1 MIAKNTPRQLDKSS
15 DYRLIP
21 STAMVDALNLSITE
35 SVDTGESQSGD
46 LGVLKNILGTESS
59 ITISVDTGET
69 REVEFKPV
77 GACVDERLGLAA
89 VFVWSSIPKYHTVI
103 FFSQTGNM
111 WDVVSQAYLTQAEIR
126 SPRISFSEN
135 SFVKGNFI
143 RSPKSSYRRAGVE
156 YADMPKTWQQNWDKD
171 VFVYFTD
178 GDSEPKKVNLSYY
191 LSGLK
196 TSDPST
202 TGSPGTNYLSSWA
215 ATAEDYSE
223 NDVVLAAPR
232 TPLKPILFEFGND
245 ATSRSS
251 NFKNIPGFQF
261 SYQYVYRDGTESAM
275 SPYSDVAFPPS
286 VLQQGNQPAP
296 DHNEYN
302 QCTLDVV
309 GAYTKEWPSTQ
320 VEKIRIMARQG
331 NVGRFFIIDEVLP
344 YVSSPNWI
352 PLTWSSFSSRGQY
365 VFKNDSVV
373 SAVSKEE
380 EAKQFNNLPRKAK
393 AQTVQQNRLF
403 YGNYVDGYDGLPDVS
418 VTSSVTYRERK
429 EEGRS
434 GGLSIE
440 PAVYHGPKASRKWG
454 TPTAQNVNQGGG
466 AVKDPDL
473 APGHVYGDG
482 ADEFQFTGAV
492 NKSIGFRINTEGLSD
507 FYESGSEVTINI
519 GLLPN
524 NNFHVYEARGSYHG
538 SRHLTHR
545 TGHKGTVNSSNG
557 NPDGPLNFEAG
568 LMQTKVE
575 AGDKFLRSRHQSDW
589 APGNNGKRW
598 TFRTNAAGPSYFG
611 KNAGV
616 GQRMFADGESLGIS
630 YGTGDNYFFWH
641 DHTTHRLQGQFPN
654 NPPEEQIY
662 GYASSGPQPRKAFYG
677 TSAANPL
684 IFKGEKLL
692 FSITVKTLQDVSGAR
707 SKISKAIYDGLVGG
721 AGNLRTELASDLSIT
736 AVQRVCEV
744 EYDLGLFNGK
754 SIAPGGSLSDLV
766 CGLKVAK
773 KALYGAGTAN
783 AGGNVADSLYG
794 AGTATDGGANDAQ
807 TDDGGFTATCQSYSP
822 PDGYFILNKAKVE
835 FYIEPTI
842 SGNNFVTNGN
852 DGDDFPMLKIAMG
865 TVKEA
870 DVWTC
875 IKPLTDP
882 NGGWTALDP
891 AAVRANQWTPIKDWV
906 PGSLGDVFTPWFGQ
920 GQQTIDDYARKISAG
935 YENALNPF
943 WRKYYKGLRSE
954 GGADFAG
961 PACQIGYLGS
971 NDGRP
976 TRLLSAANLESFCRT
991 RTRTDADATAS
1002 FNGDQWSQ
1010 SLSSVSLLDGQCGPG
1025 AVAKGQLLSFNEREN
1040 HFRGSVG
1047 YRCDIFA
1054 SDRLRDVWSTGDA
1067 YDPPGDGQAGF
1078 DLDNDGAIDWDGSY
1092 EDSGNTSISN
1102 NYYPRESPRYG
1113 RSFSYG
1119 LATFN
1124 GYNEDGGN
1132 YNKRWPRLT
1141 QSSREGV
1148 GIDGT
1153 NRNAIAYF
1161 SGPFWT
1167 GDIRMNP
1174 APGAFGSIGEEK
1186 DKYDATTILP
1196 YLEFNFEKSGEF
1208 GQEWP
1213 SWGDPFQI
1221 QGRHPF
1227 PKLDENNDM
1236 QEGVSSFDFRGNP
1249 AALDNQGTSFNTVSS
1264 LSGLS
1269 DYMSFKSGASHSFG
1283 VVYYDERGRH
1293 GFVNPIPDVYV
1304 AGYGDTERGAAGK
1317 GAAEISISLSHE
1329 APSWAKNWK
1338 IVYGGNSGVSDFTQ
1352 YFSGGAF
1359 VRTSEVEENQ
1369 TQNIYVSLNYLQNH
1383 PISYVSS
1390 FGARPAAGG
1399 LDMYRFQPGDR
1410 LKVLSFATGGPDTA
1424 RQYPDGYEF
1433 EVVDYVLLG
1442 QDQNPFIESDPD
1454 AVADERHKGAFLVL
1468 KDNYKANGFTYS
1480 DVKSGIHNWGDNAMI
1495 EVYSPAKLKD
1505 DEEKIYYE
1513 IGDTYDV
1520 LYNSDPATG
1529 GASYVHSPA
1538 TVTLRKGDVFFRK
1551 VPVNAREVQ
1560 EPQNEGEFSSSAGFK
1575 DLLVNTL
1582 DDQNV
1587 NGSKPKF
1594 REYYCETKAANDT
1607 FPSDSINRGRPNF
1620 YLPEAAETFRDA
1632 TITYSDLSNPGG
1644 NKMNYGSFNPSL
1656 ANFKDLREEF
1666 GPIQSIENMGDDIFV
1681 IQSDRCTT
1689 VPVNRNI
1696 IQSADGNTQLTTSTN
1711 VLGAAYVYATDAG
1724 CDFNPESIAVVDGVI
1739 YFAHKSMGK
1748 VFRYNQ
1754 GSGIE
1759 EISDRKT
1766 ASFFRDTFEK
1776 AIANS
1781 EEYNAEDVRVVGGY
1795 DPKNDEYI
1803 ITIIDPGQNYE
1814 YPDST
1819 VLGCMDPVASN
1830 YEVAATI
1837 DSGGCLYD
1845 EVVFG
1850 CTDPSATN
1858 LTTGAT
1864 VDDGSCTYI
1873 GNPNPP
1879 DTYTTYDVVFT
1890 DDLSEGNGIV
1900 VSVNAEYDPV
1910 TQRSSLLWSAAE
1922 GLSITVDGVA
1932 VTTNPSLHYLTS
1944 KFTSTL
1950 VDGGLDADPDAN
1962 FTVRAYLPYTILN
1975 SDSGLRMWS
1984 NALYNASNNTVTASL
1999 GLSALDIATFSGFQG
2014 NQVPAQNG
2022 EVVFY
2027 VTLPSDGFVADDS
2040 GYAPAVNYSMFSSN
2054 VLDGSATIQTSLEIE
2069 VIDNLANATNGVRR
2083 SISLA
2088 AERRGP
2094 QGETTYVKEISIPIT
2109 ININTTTLDVEGCTD
2124 SRACNFYPLATID
2137 DGSCLD
2143 FYQACDLEGACNY
2156 QTPYVFDNAS
2166 QAFILGDKITFD
2178 SSSSCYSA
2186 NESLCDFGCYGCM
2199 DVTADNYDA
2208 DATIDNGFCVYST
2221 CPIPAEVLCDMSGYF
2236 DGSDTPDGVITY
2248 PEMYGWVSDNLQL
2261 QTVPFS
2267 NIGSYM
2273 SSYANS
2279 QWDNWD
2285 ENCTATLRDV
2295 IDYIKANC
2303 GPEGIFGTSSEQDG
2317 GGGALGRFDD
2327 IFVGSDFIGDED
2339 GDLEEAECEITGAQ
2353 VVTYALMWWISQK
2366 YAAENQAFDA
2376 ILGGITNFFT
2386 VNFWVEGTSD
2396 LDFFCQGTVP
2406 GCTDPEA
2413 CNFNSEANF
2422 DNNSCEF
2429 PETYYDCEGNCLNDE
2444 DGDGICDELEVLGCN
2459 DSSACNYNPLATDDD
2474 GSCLYLDACGLCGGS
2489 ASEEDV
2495 CEGCLTPNAC
2505 NYNPD
2510 AITHNGGLCDFTSC
2524 AGCTDVDACNY
2535 DETATI
2541 ENGSCQYITCQG
2553 CTDSSAMNYNPEA
2566 SIDNGTCQ
2574 YAVLGCT
2581 DPSACNYSQG
2591 ATQDDATCDFD
2602 SCKGCTDEDAC
2613 NYDAAATIDDGCD
2626 FDICAGCTD
2635 ETACNYDMDASID
2648 DGSCDF
2654 ADCAGCTDNTACN
2667 FDDTATVNDGSCI
2680 FPITCQGVS
2689 TCPATTIS
2697 FYLDENFAGGYT
2709 VSSGGTFEGANYN
2722 MANNPNIQYGFNIN
2736 GVDLTINCESGCTDA
2751 SACNFNEAAVFDD
2764 GSCAE
2769 VDCNGDC
2776 GGDALF
2782 DACGICGGPGAIYEC
2797 GCNDIPDGNCDC
2809 SGNEDGSDGCQGCI
2823 DPNASNYNDS
2833 VDKDCEG
2840 VVGGSNNTCCRYPCP
2855 CLGENV
2861 YVTIEECAN
2870 CTPGCTD
2877 DTACNFSNIATIG
2890 NATAVSSCIPPTLCD
2905 DNQTQICGDGVN
2917 TIGLLDECPAVGQEP
2932 NYCQCTEIG
2941 SANYNAW
2948 MPAQTTEVNIKNCL
2962 YYSGTDDEILS
2973 QEGVVIAENILSL
2986 DDAQAF
2992 IKEAYG
2998 FNSSGGPS
3006 DCRGQ
3011 CTGAEVMEINFPNY
3025 SPCPADLNGDGS
3037 VSTADL
3043 LSLLSKFGQVC
3054 DDNEICS
3061 TDQIEYFGSA
3071 ISVCPADIDGDGT
3084 VGTTDLLSFL
3094 ASFGQECRPPLSG
3107 SKQLPRKPRRI
3118 RQTLEGRNRCDNA
3131 CNIYDAIVGSL
3142 GLVVTERQVATA
3154 MGCAYA
3160 PCSSRGSNNNSIK
3173 EGS

>member
-46 LGVLKNILGTESS
+46 LGVLKNILGTEPS
-59 ITISVDTGET
+59 ISISVDAGET

-111 WDVVSQAYLTQAEIR
+111 WDVASQAYLTQAEIR

-156 YADMPKTWQQNWDKD
+156 YSDMPRTWQQNWDKD

-196 TSDPST
+196 TSDPAT
-202 TGSPGTNYLSSWA
+202 TGTPATNYLSDWS

-223 NDVVLAAPR
+223 NDVVLATPR
-232 TPLKPILFEFGND
+232 TPLKPILFAFGND

-344 YVSSPNWI
+344 YVDSPNWTS
-352 PLTWSSFSSRGQY
+352 LTWSSGSSRGQY

-473 APGHVYGDG
+473 APGHAYGDG

-557 NPDGPLNFEAG
+557 DPDGALNFEAG
-568 LMQTKVE
+568 LMQTKAE

-589 APGNNGKRW
+589 APNNGGKRW
-598 TFRTNAAGPSYFG
+598 TFKTNAAGPSYFG

-616 GQRMFADGESLGIS
+616 GQRMFADGQTLDID

-662 GYASSGPQPRKAFYG
+662 GYSTSGPQPRKAFYG

-721 AGNLRTELASDLSIT
+721 TGNLRTELASDLSIT
-736 AVQRVCEV
+736 AVERVCEV
-744 EYDLGLFNGK
+744 EYDLGLTNGK

-773 KALYGAGTAN
+773 KVLRSAPTAD

-794 AGTATDGGANDAQ
+794 AGTATDAGANDAQ

-906 PGSLGDVFTPWFGQ
+906 PGSLGDIFTPWFGQ

-935 YENALNPF
+935 YENARNPF

-991 RTRTDADATAS
+991 RTRTDADAKAS

-1054 SDRLRDVWSTGDA
+1054 SDRLRDIWSTREA

-1078 DLDNDGAIDWDGSY
+1078 DLDNEGAIDWDGSY

-1124 GYNEDGGN
+1124 GYNEDAGN

-1141 QSSREGV
+1141 QSSREAV
-1148 GIDGT
+1148 GIAGT

-1186 DKYDATTILP
+1186 AKYDATTILP

-1304 AGYGDTERGAAGK
+1304 AGYGDTERGGAAK
-1317 GAAEISISLSHE
+1317 GAAEISISLNHE

-1399 LDMYRFQPGDR
+1399 LDMYRFQAGDR

-1520 LYNSDPATG
+1520 LYNSETATDE
-1529 GASYVHSPA
+1529 ASYVHSPA

-1551 VPVNAREVQ
+1551 VPVNSREVQ

-1803 ITIIDPGQNYE
+1803 ITIIDPGQGYE
-1814 YPDST
+1814 YPVAD
-1819 VLGCMDPVASN
+1819 VLGCTDPVASN
-1830 YEVAATI
+1830 YEIDATI

-1850 CTDPSATN
+1850 CTDPSAN
-1858 LTTGAT
+1858 NTTSGAT
-1864 VDDGSCTYI
+1864 VDDGSCTYTDD
-1873 GNPNPP
+1873 PDVV

-1890 DDLSEGNGIV
+1890 DDLSEGNAV
-1900 VSVNAEYDPV
+1900 VVDVSAEYNPV
-1910 TQRSSLLWSAAE
+1910 NQQSTLLWSAE
-1922 GLSITVDGVA
+1922 NGLSITVDGVA
-1932 VTTNPSLHYLTS
+1932 DSTSTGLHYLTS
-1944 KFTSTL
+1944 KFTSNL
-1950 VDGGLDADPDAN
+1950 VDAALDPDPDAN

-1984 NALYNASNNTVTASL
+1984 AALYSSTNNTVTASP
-1999 GLSALDIATFSGFQG
+1999 GLSALEIATFSGFQG

-2022 EVVFY
+2022 EVEFY
-2027 VTLPSDGFVADDS
+2027 VTLPSDGFVADNS

-2054 VLDGSATIQTSLEIE
+2054 VLDGFASIQTSLEIE

-2083 SISLA
+2083 SINLVE
-2088 AERRGP
+2088 ERRGP

-2109 ININTTTLDVEGCTD
+2109 ININTTTLDVDGCTD
-2124 SRACNFYPLATID
+2124 SRACNFYPLATVD

-2156 QTPYVFDNAS
+2156 QTPYVFDNTL
-2166 QAFILGDKITFD
+2166 QEFVVNDKIVFD
-2178 SSSSCYSA
+2178 SSDPCYSA
-2186 NESLCDFGCYGCM
+2186 NESLCDFGCYGCT
-2199 DVTADNYDA
+2199 DLTADNYDA
-2208 DATIDNGFCVYST
+2208 DATIDNGSCIFST

-2285 ENCTATLRDV
+2285 EDCTATLRDV
-2295 IDYIKANC
+2295 INYIKDNC
-2303 GPEGIFGTSSEQDG
+2303 GPEGIFGASSEQDG
-2317 GGGALGRFDD
+2317 GGGAFGRFDD
-2327 IFVGSDFIGDED
+2327 PGAGVDFDGGGDPPF
-2339 GDLEEAECEITGAQ
+2339 EEECAITGAQ

-2366 YAAENQAFDA
+2366 YAAENQAVDA
-2376 ILGGITNFFT
+2376 SLGSITNFVT

-2429 PETYYDCEGNCLNDE
+2429 PETYYDCEGNCINDA

-2459 DSSACNYNPLATDDD
+2459 DPSACNYNPLATDDD
-2474 GSCLYLDACGLCGGS
+2474 GSCQYLDACGVCGGS

-2524 AGCTDVDACNY
+2524 AGCTDESACNY
-2535 DETATI
+2535 DESATI

-2553 CTDSSAMNYNPEA
+2553 CTDSTAMNYNPLA
-2566 SIDNGTCQ
+2566 TIDNGTCQ

-2591 ATQDDATCDFD
+2591 ATQDDGTCDFD
-2602 SCKGCTDEDAC
+2602 SCQGCRDEAAC
-2613 NYDAAATIDDGCD
+2613 NYDQSATIDGVCDFTSCAGCTDSTACNFDVDATIDDGTCE
-2626 FDICAGCTD
+2626 F
-2635 ETACNYDMDASID
+2635 ES
-2648 DGSCDF
+2648 
-2654 ADCAGCTDNTACN
+2654 CAGCTDNTACN

-2680 FPITCQGVS
+2680 SPINCQGVS
-2689 TCPATTIS
+2689 TCPASTIS
-2697 FYLDENFAGGYT
+2697 FYLDENFSGGYT
-2709 VSSGGTFEGANYN
+2709 ISSGETFEGPNYN
-2722 MANNPNIQYGFNIN
+2722 MVNNPTIQYGFNIN
-2736 GVDLTINCESGCTDA
+2736 GVDLTINCEGGCTDA
-2751 SACNFNEAAVFDD
+2751 SACNYNNAAVFDD

-2769 VDCNGDC
+2769 LDCNGDC
-2776 GGDALF
+2776 GGDAVL
-2782 DACGICGGPGAIYEC
+2782 DACGVCGGPGAIYEC
-2797 GCNDIPDGNCDC
+2797 GCSDIPDGNCDC
-2809 SGNEDGSDGCQGCI
+2809 NGNEDGSDGCQGCI
-2823 DPNASNYNDS
+2823 DPTASNYNES

-2840 VVGGSNNTCCRYPCP
+2840 VEGGNNNTCCTYPCP

-2877 DTACNFSNIATIG
+2877 PEACNFSNIATIG
-2890 NATAVSSCIPPTLCD
+2890 NATAASSCIPPTLCD

-2917 TIGLLDECPAVGQEP
+2917 TIGLPEECPAVVQEP
-2932 NYCQCTEIG
+2932 NYCQCTDI
-2941 SANYNAW
+2941 SASNYNAW
-2948 MPAQTTEVNIKNCL
+2948 MPAQPEEVNIKNCL
-2962 YYSGTDDEILS
+2962 YYSGADDQISS
-2973 QEGVVIAENILSL
+2973 QDGTVIAEDILSNA
-2986 DDAQAF
+2986 DAQAF

-3025 SPCPADLNGDGS
+3025 SPCPSDLNEDGS

-3043 LSLLSKFGQVC
+3043 LELLTAFGQVC
-3054 DDNEICS
+3054 DDSEICS

-3071 ISVCPADIDGDGT
+3071 ISACPADFDGDGSVT
-3084 VGTTDLLSFL
+3084 TTDLLSFL
-3094 ASFGQECRPPLSG
+3094 ANFGQECEPPISR
-3107 SKQLPRKPRRI
+3107 SKQLPRTPRRI
-3118 RQTLEGRNRCDNA
+3118 RQTREGKNRCDNA

-3154 MGCAYA
+3154 MGCAYV
-3160 PCSSRGSNNNSIK
+3160 PCSSGGSNNNSIK